1 MKKKI
6 VLLPLLALM
15 LTACDLSSLMN
26 NGGGNNNNEAPESR
40 EKSSLSPNDVAIKV
54 ANFVSVFPEVGDK
67 VDLGE
72 YITFEDVKYTLDQF
86 TFTSLNPDV
95 ISIDNVNYKAECL
108 KDGYAAISVTG
119 PGLERAVEISFYVGS
134 IAGHFVPDS
143 RNLSGVIDLN
153 IAGNVTD
160 GYTFSLDV
168 VSNGNK
174 FNKRDIVNYNG
185 AGSLL
190 KNISPFLPMTFE
202 GAAPSSFSPVGNYLI
217 DLVGE
222 QYVSEFKDLT
232 NDVYGFMVADPVD
245 GVILKMRFNE
255 SFIDLIPAK

>member
-1 MKKKI
+1 MKKKVI
-6 VLLPLLALM
+6 LLPLLALM

-26 NGGGNNNNEAPESR
+26 NGGGNNNEAPESR

-67 VDLGE
+67 VDLGD
-72 YITFEDVKYTLDQF
+72 YLTFEDVKYTLDQF

-95 ISIDNVNYKAECL
+95 IRIDNVNYKAECL

-134 IAGHFVPDS
+134 IAGQFVPDS
-143 RNLSGVIDLN
+143 RALSNVISLN

-160 GYTFSLDV
+160 GYTFNLNV
-168 VSNGNK
+168 VSNGSK
-174 FNKRDIVNYNG
+174 YNKRDIVSYSG
-185 AGSLL
+185 AGTLL
-190 KNISPFLPMTFE
+190 KNISPFVPMTFE

-222 QYVSEFKDLT
+222 QYVGEFKDLT

-255 SFIDLIPAK
+255 SFIDLVPNK